1 MRLQQAKFKT
11 SGCAGSFSAGTVT
24 LTDPAAP
31 ATLCLWRGEGG
42 QQLGSYAQDLRTGLG
57 LGLGAGAGAGLGLG
71 LDLPL
76 TAPRVG

>member
-1 MRLQQAKFKT
+1 MRRQQAKFKT
-11 SGCAGSFSAGTVT
+11 SRCAGSFSAGTVT

-42 QQLGSYAQDLRTGLG
+42 QQLSSYAQDLRTGLG
-57 LGLGAGAGAGLGLG
+57 LGAGAGGGLGLG